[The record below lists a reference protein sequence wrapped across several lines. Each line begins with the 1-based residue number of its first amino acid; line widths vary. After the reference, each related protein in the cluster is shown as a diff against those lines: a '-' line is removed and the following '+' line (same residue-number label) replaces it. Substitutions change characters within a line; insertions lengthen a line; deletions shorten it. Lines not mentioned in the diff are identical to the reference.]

1 MVKLCVVFSGLS
13 QDLAQLAWPA
23 PSISAQSV
31 AAPCAAA
38 PSGTALLDAA
48 AQGGAGKNWGWES
61 ELSLDYEHALML
73 LLNAADVQ
81 MEVQGLFL
89 IDENSSFL
97 EDESL
102 IKKFKQ
108 LDLFEVPCS
117 ACTIN
122 DQSSDN
128 LAVLLHKLP
137 FINAITYK
145 DFNHIV
151 SQSEHVI
158 WL

>member
-23 PSISAQSV
+23 PSV
-31 AAPCAAA
+31 AA
-38 PSGTALLDAA
+38 PSGTLPCAA
-48 AQGGAGKNWGWES
+48 AQGGAGQNCGWES

-89 IDENSSFL
+89 IDKNSSFL
-97 EDESL
+97 DDESL

-117 ACTIN
+117 ACTVN
-122 DQSSDN
+122 NQGSDN

-137 FINAITYK
+137 FINAITYQ

>member
-13 QDLAQLAWPA
+13 QDLAQLVWPA
-23 PSISAQSV
+23 PSV
-31 AAPCAAA
+31 AASGVAA
-38 PSGTALLDAA
+38 PSGTLPCAA
-48 AQGGAGKNWGWES
+48 AQGSAGQNCVWES

-89 IDENSSFL
+89 IDKNSSFL
-97 EDESL
+97 DDESL

-117 ACTIN
+117 ACTVN
-122 DQSSDN
+122 DQGSDN

-137 FINAITYK
+137 FINAITYQ

>member
-13 QDLAQLAWPA
+13 QDLAQLAWSA
-23 PSISAQSV
+23 PSV
-31 AAPCAAA
+31 AASGVAA
-38 PSGTALLDAA
+38 PSGTLPCAA
-48 AQGGAGKNWGWES
+48 ALGGAGQNCGWES

-89 IDENSSFL
+89 IDKNSSFL
-97 EDESL
+97 DDESL

-117 ACTIN
+117 ACTVN

-137 FINAITYK
+137 FINAITYQ

>member
-13 QDLAQLAWPA
+13 QDLAQLAWSA
-23 PSISAQSV
+23 PSV
-31 AAPCAAA
+31 AASGVAA
-38 PSGTALLDAA
+38 PSGTLPCAA
-48 AQGGAGKNWGWES
+48 AQGGAGQNCGWES

-89 IDENSSFL
+89 IDKNSSFL
-97 EDESL
+97 DDESL

-117 ACTIN
+117 ACTVN
-122 DQSSDN
+122 DQGSDN

-137 FINAITYK
+137 FINAITYQ

>member
-23 PSISAQSV
+23 PSV
-31 AAPCAAA
+31 AASGVAA
-38 PSGTALLDAA
+38 PSGTLPCAA
-48 AQGGAGKNWGWES
+48 AQGGAGQNCGWES

-89 IDENSSFL
+89 IDKNSSFL
-97 EDESL
+97 DDESL

-117 ACTIN
+117 ACTVN
-122 DQSSDN
+122 DQGSDN

-137 FINAITYK
+137 FINAITYQ

>member
-23 PSISAQSV
+23 PSV
-31 AAPCAAA
+31 AA
-38 PSGTALLDAA
+38 PSGTLPCAA
-48 AQGGAGKNWGWES
+48 AQGGAGQNCGWES

-89 IDENSSFL
+89 IDKNSSFL
-97 EDESL
+97 DDESL

-117 ACTIN
+117 ACTVN
-122 DQSSDN
+122 DQGSDN

-137 FINAITYK
+137 FINAITYQ

>member
-1 MVKLCVVFSGLS
+1 
-13 QDLAQLAWPA
+13 
-23 PSISAQSV
+23 
-31 AAPCAAA
+31 
-38 PSGTALLDAA
+38 
-48 AQGGAGKNWGWES
+48 
-61 ELSLDYEHALML
+61 ML

-89 IDENSSFL
+89 IDKNSSFL
-97 EDESL
+97 DDESL

-117 ACTIN
+117 ACTVN

-137 FINAITYK
+137 FINAITYQ

>member
-23 PSISAQSV
+23 PSS

-38 PSGTALLDAA
+38 PSSAAPSAA
-48 AQGGAGKNWGWES
+48 APLGGAGQNLGGES

-89 IDENSSFL
+89 IDKNSSFL

-122 DQSSDN
+122 DQSCDN

>member
-23 PSISAQSV
+23 PSAAASSV
-31 AAPCAAA
+31 AALSAAA
-38 PSGTALLDAA
+38 PSGTLPCAA
-48 AQGGAGKNWGWES
+48 AQGGVGQNWGWES

-89 IDENSSFL
+89 IDKNSSFL
-97 EDESL
+97 DDESL

-117 ACTIN
+117 ACTVN

-137 FINAITYK
+137 FINAITYQ

>member
-23 PSISAQSV
+23 PSAAASSMAAPSV
-31 AAPCAAA
+31 AAK
-38 PSGTALLDAA
+38 SDA
-48 AQGGAGKNWGWES
+48 AQGGTGQNWGWES

-89 IDENSSFL
+89 IDKNSSFH

-128 LAVLLHKLP
+128 LAELLDKLP